1 MCAVVSQV
9 EPERTR
15 YSSTP
20 LFFFSGVLDVNGIN
34 VSTDDVAGHLLHQMK
49 LQKNDQNHET
59 NHENCSEED
68 TVYMI
73 PRGSKPASEYSNPN
87 LLFGIFPTLFPY
99 GCGALEDSSR
109 PVKLDFREHLR
120 YLLSIADR
128 RFEEHHSFIFV
139 VFNILQR
146 RTACF
151 HARLMTSRPH
161 FQQSAQL
168 LESLS
173 SADIAAALDSI
184 SKGTS
189 MRFTDPRVKSLMQH
203 IKVVGGHVMGSA
215 YSRSTLRTKIHSLCF
230 NVGLLSLFV
239 TINPADIHS
248 PVALYFAGVDLDLD
262 KILPERLATSYDRA
276 KIIANH
282 PVSTAKFFNCLINNI
297 LKCLIQGDVVGP
309 VKAHFGTVESQGRG
323 SLHFHLL
330 IWLNHE
336 FTPAQLKEKIQDEDF
351 RRKLLDYLEDIIK
364 EDLDQFRGNTEVTA
378 VLRFLA

>member
-34 VSTDDVAGHLLHQMK
+34 VSTDDVAGHLLQRMK

-87 LLFGIFPTLFPY
+87 LLLGIFPTLFPY
-99 GCGALEDSSR
+99 GCGALEDPSR
-109 PVKLDFREHLR
+109 PIKLDFREHLR

-173 SADIAAALDSI
+173 SADIAAALASI

-189 MRFTDPRVKSLMQH
+189 MRVTDPRVKSLMQH

-230 NVGLLSLFV
+230 NVGLPSLFV

-248 PVALYFAGVDLDLD
+248 PVALYFAGVNLDLD
-262 KILPERLATSYDRA
+262 KILPERLGTSYDRA

-282 PVSTAKFFNCLINNI
+282 PVLTAKFFNCLINNI
-297 LKCLIQGDVVGP
+297 LKCLIQGGVVGP

-323 SLHFHLL
+323 SLHLHLL

-336 FTPAQLKEKIQDEDF
+336 FTLAQLKEKIQDEDF

-378 VLRFLA
+378 ILRFLA

>member
-1 MCAVVSQV
+1 M
-9 EPERTR
+9 
-15 YSSTP
+15 
-20 LFFFSGVLDVNGIN
+20 
-34 VSTDDVAGHLLHQMK
+34 STDDVAGHLLQRMK

-59 NHENCSEED
+59 NHEECGEED

-87 LLFGIFPTLFPY
+87 LLLGIFPTLFPY
-99 GCGALEDSSR
+99 GCGALEDPSR

-120 YLLSIADR
+120 YLLSVADR

-189 MRFTDPRVKSLMQH
+189 MRFTDPRVKSLRQH

-230 NVGLLSLFV
+230 NVGLPSLFV

-248 PVALYFAGVDLDLD
+248 PVALYFAGVNLDLD
-262 KILPERLATSYDRA
+262 KILPERLGTSYDRA

-297 LKCLIQGDVVGP
+297 LKCLIQGGVVGP
-309 VKAHFGTVESQGRG
+309 VKAHFGTVESQGRR
-323 SLHFHLL
+323 SLHLHLL
-330 IWLNHE
+330 I
-336 FTPAQLKEKIQDEDF
+336 
-351 RRKLLDYLEDIIK
+351 
-364 EDLDQFRGNTEVTA
+364 
-378 VLRFLA
+378 

>member
-1 MCAVVSQV
+1 M
-9 EPERTR
+9 
-15 YSSTP
+15 
-20 LFFFSGVLDVNGIN
+20 NGIH
-34 VSTDDVAGHLLHQMK
+34 VSTDDVTEHLLQRMK
-49 LQKNDQNHET
+49 LQKDDQHHQT
-59 NHENCSEED
+59 DDGKCSQED

-73 PRGSKPASEYSNPN
+73 PRGSKPTSEYSNPN
-87 LLFGIFPTLFPY
+87 LLLGIFPTLFPY
-99 GCGALEDSSR
+99 GCGALEDPSR
-109 PVKLDFREHLR
+109 PIKIDFREHLR

-151 HARLMTSRPH
+151 HARLMISRPQ

-173 SADIAAALDSI
+173 SADIATALANI

-189 MRFTDPRVKSLMQH
+189 MKVTDPKVKSLMQH

-230 NVGLLSLFV
+230 NVGLPSLFV

-262 KILPERLATSYDRA
+262 KILPERLGTSYDRA

-282 PVSTAKFFNCLINNI
+282 PVSTAKFFNCLINSI
-297 LKCLIQGDVVGP
+297 LKYLIQGGVVGP

-323 SLHFHLL
+323 SLHLHLL

-351 RRKLLDYLEDIIK
+351 RQKLLDYLEAIIK
-364 EDLDQFRGNTEVTA
+364 EDLDQFRGNAEDSHSA
-378 VLRFLA
+378 VVSSSY